1 MHDSYQPLS
10 VLILGL
16 NMLLGEVTFGG
27 LGTGLYSMV
36 MMALLATFI
45 AGLMIGRTPEYLGK
59 TISVM
64 EAKLIALYAVFTP
77 LVVLPLTAWAAVSDA
92 GRAGLVTNSGSRGFM
107 EIVFAYASCMANNG
121 QNMAGLDA
129 NSLFYNLTTAVA
141 MAAGRFGQAALALLL
156 AGRLAAQG
164 RRSTSIGS
172 MPCDTVTFG
181 VLVLGSV
188 VLIGALSFLPALA
201 LGPIVEHLQP

>member
-1 MHDSYQPLS
+1 
-10 VLILGL
+10 
-16 NMLLGEVTFGG
+16 
-27 LGTGLYSMV
+27 
-36 MMALLATFI
+36 
-45 AGLMIGRTPEYLGK
+45 
-59 TISVM
+59 
-64 EAKLIALYAVFTP
+64 
-77 LVVLPLTAWAAVSDA
+77 
-92 GRAGLVTNSGSRGFM
+92 M

-129 NSLFYNLTTAVA
+129 NSLFYNLTTAAA
-141 MAAGRFGQAALALLL
+141 MAVGRFGPAALALLL

-164 RRSTSIGS
+164 RRPASIGS